1 VRVTVT
7 PASAKVEYVRCFL
20 PKDET
25 PATKH
30 GMIAHA
36 YEVKAKNA

>member
-1 VRVTVT
+1 MRVTVS
-7 PASAKVEYVRCFL
+7 PASTKVEYVRCFL

-25 PATKH
+25 AEAKH

-36 YEVKAKNA
+36 YEVKAKA